1 MNAQLTA
8 GSIIRRKF
16 VKAQRRRAAEEST
29 RRLQAL
35 GAEEALRH
43 LRRLRHLE
51 ALAAVEALR
60 HLRHLEALAGEDAM
74 RRLRALAASELPA
87 CRPSRPIVS

>member
-1 MNAQLTA
+1 MNTQFTA

-16 VKAQRRRAAEEST
+16 VKTQRQRAAEEST

-51 ALAAVEALR
+51 ALAAVETLR

-74 RRLRALAASELPA
+74 RRLKELAASEWPA
-87 CRPSRPIVS
+87 CWPCRPLVS